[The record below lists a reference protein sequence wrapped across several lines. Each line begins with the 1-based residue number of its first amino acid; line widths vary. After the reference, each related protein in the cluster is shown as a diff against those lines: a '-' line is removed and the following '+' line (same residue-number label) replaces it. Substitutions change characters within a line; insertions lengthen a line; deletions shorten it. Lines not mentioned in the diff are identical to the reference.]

1 MTKIIVFRLIY
12 IRINQGK
19 DRKGEFP
26 EEEDAEVKEEDSETS
41 EDAVVGET
49 LTEVTK

>member
-1 MTKIIVFRLIY
+1 MFRLIY

-26 EEEDAEVKEEDSETS
+26 EEEDAEVKEEALEAS

-49 LTEVTK
+49 LTAVTT